1 MAWVLT
7 QTTRDIRIARITAGM
22 TQRQVG
28 NALRR
33 SHSWVSRLE
42 SGRTKRVSVM
52 ELARAA
58 AVVGLK
64 LSVATYPAYRRP
76 LDGPQLDLLHRFN
89 RRIHAGWRHRLE
101 VPVPIPGDLRAVDE
115 VIRMDGCVIA
125 VEAYTRM
132 ADVGRQLRSARQKQR
147 DIRADRLIIL
157 VGASH
162 ANRRMLRGAGAMLD
176 EDLPIGT
183 RAALR
188 ALSAGEDP
196 GGDCLIL
203 L

>member
-1 MAWVLT
+1 MVWVMTL
-7 QTTRDIRIARITAGM
+7 TTRDIRIGRITAGM

-28 NALRR
+28 SALRR

-42 SGRTKRVSVM
+42 SGRMKMVSVV

-64 LSVATYPAYRRP
+64 LHVATYPAYRRP

-89 RRIHAGWRHRLE
+89 QRLHARWRHQLE

-147 DIRADRLIIL
+147 DIGSDRLIIL

-162 ANRRMLRGAGAMLD
+162 ANRRMLRGAGAILD
-176 EDLPIGT
+176 QDLPIGT

-188 ALSAGEDP
+188 TLSAGEDP